1 MKQNKGFIKGALFGA
16 LTVLLVMGI
25 LSCGMQFAGG
35 TEGENQSKN
44 REVIGKSEET
54 KITLLKTLIDHYYRG
69 DVDEEALQE
78 GLYKGYIEALGDPY
92 SAYYDEEETKE
103 LNEAITGEF
112 CGIGALMSQ
121 DKSTGLITIVQVY
134 ENSPAS
140 EAGLKEKDI
149 LYKVDGKDILDK
161 NLNEVVNKVR
171 GEEGTTVELTV
182 LRGEDGKELT
192 LTATRRVIQT
202 HTVESRVLEGN
213 IGVLGVSEFGT
224 VTKDQYITALEE
236 LENQGIQGL
245 VVDLRGNPGGSLDV
259 VVDILDEMLP
269 EGMIVSVKDKNGK
282 VEEYTS
288 DDEHQFRKPL
298 VVLVDGNSASAS
310 EIYAG
315 AIQDYGIGQIVG
327 TQTYGKGVVQ
337 QVYDLKDGSCVKLT
351 IAEYLTPK
359 GRSIDGEGITPDE
372 EVEYEWDENRPD
384 YDNQLEKALEI
395 IKSQL

>member
-1 MKQNKGFIKGALFGA
+1 MKQNKGFIRGALFGA
-16 LTVLLVMGI
+16 LTVLLIVGV
-25 LSCGMQFAGG
+25 LSCGMKLTGG
-35 TEGENQSKN
+35 SEGKEQSESQ
-44 REVIGKSEET
+44 EVIGKSEET

-121 DKSTGLITIVQVY
+121 DNTGLITIVQVY

-140 EAGLKEKDI
+140 EAGLKENDV
-149 LYKVDGKDILDK
+149 LYKVDGKEILDED
-161 NLNEVVNKVR
+161 LSEVVSKVR
-171 GEEGTTVELTV
+171 GEEGSTVELTV
-182 LRGEDGKELT
+182 LRGEDGKEIT
-192 LTATRRVIQT
+192 MTATRRVIQAR
-202 HTVESRVLEGN
+202 TVESQVVEGD
-213 IGVLGVSEFGT
+213 IGVLSVSEFGT
-224 VTKDQYITALEE
+224 VTKDQYKNALEE

-245 VVDLRGNPGGSLDV
+245 IVDLRGNPGGSLDV

-269 EGMIVSVKDKNGK
+269 EGMIVSVKDKDGK

-288 DDEHQFRKPL
+288 DAEHQFRKPL
-298 VVLVDGNSASAS
+298 AVLVDGNSASAS

-359 GRSIDGEGITPDE
+359 GRSIDGEGITPDV
-372 EVEYEWDENRPD
+372 EVEFEWDENQPD
-384 YDNQLEKALEI
+384 YDNQMEKALELI
-395 IKSQL
+395 RSQL

>member
-25 LSCGMQFAGG
+25 LSCGMKLAVG
-35 TEGENQSKN
+35 TADKNQSES

-54 KITLLKTLIDHYYRG
+54 KITLLKTLIDRNYRG
-69 DVDEEALQE
+69 DVDDEALRE
-78 GLYKGYIEALGDPY
+78 GLYKGYIEALNDPY
-92 SAYYDEEETKE
+92 SAYYNEEETKE

-134 ENSPAS
+134 EDSPAS
-140 EAGLKEKDI
+140 EAGLKDKDI
-149 LYKVDGKDILDK
+149 LYKVDGKEILDED
-161 NLNEVVNKVR
+161 LSEVVNKVR
-171 GEEGTTVELTV
+171 GQEGTTVELTV
-182 LRGEDGKELT
+182 LRGEDGKEIT
-192 LTATRRVIQT
+192 MTATRRVIQA
-202 HTVESRVLEGN
+202 HTVESRMLEGG
-213 IGVLGVSEFGT
+213 IGVLAVSEFGT
-224 VTKDQYITALEE
+224 VTKEQYKSALEE

-245 VVDLRGNPGGSLDV
+245 IVDLRGNPGGSLDA

-269 EGMIVSVKDKNGK
+269 EGMIVSVKDKDGK

-288 DDEHQFRKPL
+288 DDEHQFQKPL

-337 QVYDLKDGSCVKLT
+337 QIYDLKDGSCVKLT

-359 GRSIDGEGITPDE
+359 ERSIDGEGITPDV
-372 EVEYEWDENRPD
+372 EVEYEWDESRPD
-384 YDNQLEKALEI
+384 YDNQMEKALEL

>member
-182 LRGEDGKELT
+182 LRGEDGKEIT

-245 VVDLRGNPGGSLDV
+245 VVDLR
-259 VVDILDEMLP
+259 
-269 EGMIVSVKDKNGK
+269 
-282 VEEYTS
+282 
-288 DDEHQFRKPL
+288 
-298 VVLVDGNSASAS
+298 
-310 EIYAG
+310 EI
-315 AIQDYGIGQIVG
+315 
-327 TQTYGKGVVQ
+327 
-337 QVYDLKDGSCVKLT
+337 
-351 IAEYLTPK
+351 
-359 GRSIDGEGITPDE
+359 GRAH
-372 EVEYEWDENRPD
+372 V
-384 YDNQLEKALEI
+384 
-395 IKSQL
+395 

>member
-54 KITLLKTLIDHYYRG
+54 KITLLKTLSDHYYRG

-182 LRGEDGKELT
+182 LRGEDGKEIT

>member
-1 MKQNKGFIKGALFGA
+1 MKQNKGFKKGALFGA
-16 LTVLLVMGI
+16 LTVLLIVGV
-25 LSCGMQFAGG
+25 LSCGMKLTGG
-35 TEGENQSKN
+35 SEGKDQSKSQ
-44 REVIGKSEET
+44 EVIGKSEET

-149 LYKVDGKDILDK
+149 LYKVDGKDIFDK
-161 NLNEVVNKVR
+161 SLNEVVNKVR
-171 GEEGTTVELTV
+171 GEEGSRVELTV
-182 LRGEDGKELT
+182 LRGEDGEEVT
-192 LTATRRVIQT
+192 MTATRRVIQS
-202 HTVESRVLEGN
+202 HTVESQVLEGD
-213 IGVLGVSEFGT
+213 IGVLSVSEFGT
-224 VTKDQYITALEE
+224 VTKDQYKNALEE

-245 VVDLRGNPGGSLDV
+245 IVDLRGNPGGSLDV

-269 EGMIVSVKDKNGK
+269 EGMIVSVKDKDGK

-337 QVYDLKDGSCVKLT
+337 QIYDLKDGSCVKLT

-359 GRSIDGEGITPDE
+359 GRSIDGEGITPDV
-372 EVEYEWDENRPD
+372 EVEYERDENRPD
-384 YDNQLEKALEI
+384 YDNQMEKALEL

>member
-16 LTVLLVMGI
+16 LTVLLVMAI
-25 LSCGMQFAGG
+25 LSCGMKLAGG
-35 TEGENQSKN
+35 IKDKNQSDS
-44 REVIGKSEET
+44 REVVGKSEET
-54 KITLLKTLIDHYYRG
+54 KITLLKTLIDRYYRG
-69 DVDEEALQE
+69 DVDDEALQE
-78 GLYKGYIEALGDPY
+78 GLYKGYIEALNDPY

-140 EAGLKEKDI
+140 EAGLKEKDV

-161 NLNEVVNKVR
+161 SLNEVVNKVR

-182 LRGEDGKELT
+182 LRGEDGDEIT
-192 LTATRRVIQT
+192 MTATRRVIQT
-202 HTVESRVLEGN
+202 HTVESQVLEGD
-213 IGVLGVSEFGT
+213 IGVLSVSEFGA
-224 VTKDQYITALEE
+224 VTKEQYKTALEE

-245 VVDLRGNPGGSLDV
+245 IVDLRGNPGGSLDV

-269 EGMIVSVKDKNGK
+269 EGMIVSVKDKDGK

-337 QVYDLKDGSCVKLT
+337 QIYDLKDGSCVKLT

-359 GRSIDGEGITPDE
+359 GRSIDGEGITPDV
-372 EVEYEWDENRPD
+372 EVEYERDENRPD
-384 YDNQLEKALEI
+384 YDNQMEKALEL

>member
-149 LYKVDGKDILDK
+149 FYKVDGKDILDK

-182 LRGEDGKELT
+182 LRGEDGKEIT

>member
-171 GEEGTTVELTV
+171 GEEGTTVARTV
-182 LRGEDGKELT
+182 LRDEDGKEIP